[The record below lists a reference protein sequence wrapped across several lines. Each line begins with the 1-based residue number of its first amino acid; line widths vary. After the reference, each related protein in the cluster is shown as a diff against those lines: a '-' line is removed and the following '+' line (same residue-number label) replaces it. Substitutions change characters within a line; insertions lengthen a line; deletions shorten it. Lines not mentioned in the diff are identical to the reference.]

1 MNRTYQHA
9 PFQRAGS
16 DTAGIM
22 AAVIIALLPCASFGV
37 YKYGRH
43 AAILLGICVAV
54 CVLSELLMDLIMRRL
69 TVLDYSAVV
78 TGLTLGL
85 LLPPKCPYLY
95 AVIGSII
102 AIIPVKC
109 LFGGIGRNIL
119 NPAGTAKCMLLI
131 LFHHD
136 MMQFAG
142 GAYSDLPPLLVLK
155 ETGEFT
161 GRLTDV
167 LLGRVSGNIGTSSAL
182 LILIG
187 AVILMLLGITDA
199 VIPISALAGF
209 IVFWIFFGH
218 HGLSPYYLEL
228 EVLSGSFLFV
238 IFFMA
243 QDYTTRPITRKGR
256 ILYGILIGLFTG
268 IIRFLNHPENAAL
281 YALLAANLC
290 TKIID
295 ARIITKP
302 FGTQVVARRQNMEN
316 IPYHHQE

>member
-1 MNRTYQHA
+1 MNRTFQHA
-9 PFQRAGS
+9 PYQRAVS

-22 AAVIIALLPCASFGV
+22 AAVVIALLPAASFGV

-54 CVLSELLMDLIMRRL
+54 CVLSELLMDLIIHRL
-69 TVLDYSAVV
+69 TVMDYSAVV

-85 LLPPKCPYLY
+85 LLPPKCPYQY
-95 AVIGSII
+95 AVIGSVI

-119 NPAGTAKCMLLI
+119 NPAGSAKCVLLI
-131 LFHHD
+131 IFHKA

-142 GAYSDLPPLLVLK
+142 GAYSDLPPLLTLK
-155 ETGEFT
+155 KTGEFT
-161 GRLTDV
+161 GSLLDV
-167 LLGRVSGNIGTSSAL
+167 LSGRVSGNIGTSSAL
-182 LILIG
+182 LILTG
-187 AVILMLLGITDA
+187 ALFLMLLGVTDA
-199 VIPISALAGF
+199 LIPVSALAGF

-218 HGLSPYYLEL
+218 HGLSLYYLEL
-228 EVLSGSFLFV
+228 EVLSGGFLFV

-256 ILYGILIGLFTG
+256 ILYGVLIGLFTG
-268 IIRFLNHPENAAL
+268 IIRYFNHPENAAI
-281 YALLAANLC
+281 YALLLSNLC
-290 TKIID
+290 TRIID

-302 FGTQVVARRQNMEN
+302 FGTQVVARRRNMEK
-316 IPYHHQE
+316 IPDNRL